1 MQPTRP
7 EDDTAARY
15 ARLHDQLVRLRNRG
29 SRYGVERMR
38 ALVAELGNPQASF
51 PCIHVAGTNGK
62 GSVCAL
68 VEAAL
73 RRAGYRTGLYTSPHL
88 RHLGERV
95 QVDREP
101 LGPSDCLRLV
111 ERVRPAAAAVAAGP
125 LGEEPSFFE
134 WMTALAFL
142 RFAEAEVDCAVLET
156 GLGGRLDATNV
167 VESEAAVLTS
177 VGLDHC
183 EQLGN
188 TRAQIAGE
196 KAGIFRAGRP
206 VVLGLLAPEAE
217 AVARERAAAL
227 GSPVLSV
234 GESFASAADYP
245 ETNLYGAY
253 QRRNAATAWLTLDAV
268 ADRFPVPA
276 EIRRT
281 AFRSVHWPGRWEERV
296 VGGRTVILD
305 CTHNEEGARAL
316 GENLRERLGPP
327 HGALEVV
334 VGTLGR
340 DRVASLLPV
349 LLPYARA
356 LHLVAP
362 DQPRALAAAEIA
374 ALVPPTFAG
383 EVRSAR
389 LEEVFPSPD
398 SCGLPGSPAPVLLT
412 GSLYLLAEVLERL
425 EPGAAPEGPSTVT
438 LQDRI

>member
-1 MQPTRP
+1 MHSTRP
-7 EDDTAARY
+7 DDETAARY

-38 ALVAELGNPQASF
+38 ALVAELGHPQASF
-51 PCIHVAGTNGK
+51 PCLHVAGTNGK

-95 QVDREP
+95 QVDRVP
-101 LGPSDCLRLV
+101 LGAADCLRLV

-142 RFAEAEVDCAVLET
+142 RFAEAGVDCAVLET

-167 VESEAAVLTS
+167 VESEAAALTS

-183 EQLGN
+183 EQLGP
-188 TRAQIAGE
+188 TRARIAGE

-206 VVLGLLAPEAE
+206 VVLGLLAPDAE
-217 AVARERAAAL
+217 AVARGRAEAL
-227 GSPVLSV
+227 GCPVLSV
-234 GESFASAADYP
+234 AESFGGEEDYP
-245 ETNLYGAY
+245 ETNLFGAY
-253 QRRNAATAWLTLDAV
+253 QRRNAATAWLLLDAV

-276 EIRRT
+276 EVRRA
-281 AFRSVHWPGRWEERV
+281 AFRTVHWPGRWEERT
-296 VGGRTVILD
+296 VGGRPVILD

-316 GENLRERLGPP
+316 GENLQARLGPP
-327 HGALEVV
+327 RGELEIVL
-334 VGTLGR
+334 GTLGR
-340 DRVASLLPV
+340 DRVEALLPV
-349 LLPYARA
+349 LLPYARS
-356 LHLVAP
+356 LHLVVP
-362 DQPRALAAAEIA
+362 DQPRALPAEEIA
-374 ALVPPTFAG
+374 TLVPSSFAG
-383 EVRSAR
+383 EVRAAR
-389 LEEVFPSPD
+389 LEEIFPSPET
-398 SCGLPGSPAPVLLT
+398 CGLPGAPAPVLLT

-425 EPGAAPEGPSTVT
+425 EPDPGQPGPSTVS